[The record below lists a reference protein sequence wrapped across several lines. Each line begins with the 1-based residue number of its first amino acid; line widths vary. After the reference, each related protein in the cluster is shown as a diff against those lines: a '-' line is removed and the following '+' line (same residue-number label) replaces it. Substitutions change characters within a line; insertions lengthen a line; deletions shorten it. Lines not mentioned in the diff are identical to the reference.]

1 MLSVCVDTLDATHKP
16 LWFEKVI
23 DEDTGLETMKF
34 NGKYWDCKA
43 KNDWSMCPD
52 LY

>member
-1 MLSVCVDTLDATHKP
+1 MHKP
-16 LWFEKVI
+16 LWFEKVV
-23 DEDTGLETMKF
+23 DEDTGLATMKF
-34 NGKYWDCKA
+34 NGKYWKCKE